1 MALHL
6 RQKEKRMN
14 IPYRTKKILQR
25 IGMIALV
32 VLLVAALVWLCWFA
46 WLKRY
51 VIYSREDGAV
61 LDFSAPAQLSGGEP
75 ALPPAQEETVSI
87 YYNEG
92 ENAINTNKEL
102 TQLVGYYV
110 DRDALIAGVDQ
121 VLQQAKALER
131 GTPVMLEVK
140 SATGNFFYNS
150 AVAEHRDS
158 KVDTAAVDELIR
170 KLDESGT
177 YLIAR
182 LPALRD
188 RMYGLNNVN
197 DGVFDTRGAYL
208 FRDEGGCYW
217 LDPTRDK
224 IQSYLMDI
232 CTELRIL
239 GFDEVVF
246 DEFRFPNTDGIVFSG
261 DRTATLESVA
271 QTLVDTCSTEVF
283 AVSFISD
290 GSWKEP
296 EGRSRVYRQDI
307 SDAIKLMEFNNS
319 VSVEEPQTRVGLL
332 TNNMDESFEEY
343 SVLRPIDLALG
354 EE

>member
-1 MALHL
+1 
-6 RQKEKRMN
+6 MN
-14 IPYRTKKILQR
+14 IPYRTKKTLQR
-25 IGMIALV
+25 IAMIALV

-51 VIYSREDGAV
+51 VIYTREDGAV
-61 LDFSAPAQLSGGEP
+61 LDFSMPIQMSGGEP

-92 ENAINTNKEL
+92 ENAINTSKEL

-110 DRDALIAGVDQ
+110 DRNALIAGVDQ

-150 AVAEHRDS
+150 AVAEYRDT

-170 KLDESGT
+170 TLDESGT

-182 LPALRD
+182 LPSLRD
-188 RMYGLNNVN
+188 RMYGLNNVD

-217 LDPTRDK
+217 LNPKRQGVLT
-224 IQSYLMDI
+224 YLVQVV
-232 CTELRIL
+232 TELKNL

-246 DEFRFPNTDGIVFSG
+246 DYFDFPDTKYMRFDGEKEL
-261 DRTATLESVA
+261 ALAEA
-271 QTLVDTCSTEVF
+271 AKTLVSSCATDNF
-283 AVSFISD
+283 AVSFAQKP
-290 GSWKEP
+290 GFALP
-296 EGRSRVYRQDI
+296 EGRTRLYIKDALAADAAMLAQQTGLETPQIRVVFLTEIHDTRFD
-307 SDAIKLMEFNNS
+307 EF
-319 VSVEEPQTRVGLL
+319 G
-332 TNNMDESFEEY
+332 
-343 SVLRPIDLALG
+343 VLRPLDAAH
-354 EE
+354 